1 MNPDACFQA
10 QQQCQQLPRIG
21 LNPSL
26 QAVQQGDRRLIRN
39 QRKTEADPAQQHD
52 QPESR
57 ADQRPMGP
65 EGAMGDQTPVG
76 PPEKAERPPAAKS
89 NAAGIEIRGQ
99 PEAASKTGRCS
110 DQSCMDSEDQADHKP
125 AGQAPELGGSVMS
138 SA

>member
-1 MNPDACFQA
+1 MEVLSATTLSPPFSAGPFRRPWITVQDQMNPDACFQA

-39 QRKTEADPAQQHD
+39 QGKTEADPAQQHD

-89 NAAGIEIRGQ
+89 IAAGVEIR
-99 PEAASKTGRCS
+99 
-110 DQSCMDSEDQADHKP
+110 
-125 AGQAPELGGSVMS
+125 
-138 SA
+138 